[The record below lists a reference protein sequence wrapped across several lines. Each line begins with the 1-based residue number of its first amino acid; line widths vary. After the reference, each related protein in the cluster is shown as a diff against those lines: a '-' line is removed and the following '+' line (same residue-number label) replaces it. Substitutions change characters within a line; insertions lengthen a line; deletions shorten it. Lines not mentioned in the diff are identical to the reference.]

1 MSEDRIVSPIV
12 DEDSLR
18 LLVAD
23 FYDRVRADPVLGPVF
38 EGAVTDWPAH
48 LERLTAFWS
57 SVMLTSGRY
66 KGNPFAVHHRHR
78 GEIDLA
84 MFDRWLGLW
93 RETTS
98 RRFPAATAAVFHEKA
113 ERIADSLKAGL
124 FFRPELADLRPAHP
138 RGH

>member
-1 MSEDRIVSPIV
+1 MAGERDAMPIVSEDELRALV
-12 DEDSLR
+12 D
-18 LLVAD
+18 D
-23 FYDRVRADPVLGPVF
+23 FYDHVRADAVLGPVF
-38 EGAVTDWPAH
+38 ERAVSDWPAH

-78 GEIDLA
+78 GEIDLQ

-98 RRFPAATAAVFHEKA
+98 RRFSAETAAVFHMKA
-113 ERIADSLKAGL
+113 ERIADSLKSGL

-138 RGH
+138 VRT